1 MQYVA
6 LVLLMLALFAA
17 GFGLSN
23 TPAVADAVAWFWC
36 AAFLGMALA
45 SSWRWWDDH
54 HHHH

>member
-6 LVLLMLALFAA
+6 LVLLVLALVAA
-17 GFGLSN
+17 AVGLSN
-23 TPAVADAVAWFWC
+23 TPAVADTVAWFWFS
-36 AAFLGMALA
+36 AFLGMAVA